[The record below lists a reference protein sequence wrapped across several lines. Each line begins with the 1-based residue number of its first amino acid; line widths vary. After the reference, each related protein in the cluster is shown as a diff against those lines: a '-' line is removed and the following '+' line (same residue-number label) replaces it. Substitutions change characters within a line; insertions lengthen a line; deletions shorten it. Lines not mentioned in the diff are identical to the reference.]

1 MEYQGAA
8 WKNKLPPFHGV
19 DAGHDSGRIH
29 PDMSG
34 DRSCSSLEDW
44 NDRWDQWDDQYS
56 DFEVRVNSWPKGD
69 TPTGVSLI
77 TTHQ

>member
-1 MEYQGAA
+1 MLLGKISYH
-8 WKNKLPPFHGV
+8 PFTEWMQ
-19 DAGHDSGRIH
+19 DMIQAGSIL
-29 PDMSG
+29 MSG